1 MTYEEGEGA
10 FYAPDEPL
18 TALASL
24 VTAATVRIH
33 RPGHGYDPHGPGSF
47 LGSGFF
53 VAPNWVLTCAHV
65 ALTGERQGEVC
76 QVDVVFASPG
86 GEGVT
91 TVGGTLAAVL
101 PDGLAELPARG
112 ARVPSPDLALI
123 RLDSPTEH
131 PCVYLAERVSR
142 RLDGGRVVWAG
153 WAEVDGDLELVVSA
167 RGHDSGMVG
176 SQIQLGD
183 GMLTEGMSGGPV
195 IDPRRGQ
202 VIGVIKSRAVG
213 GAGGTAVGI
222 EALRTL
228 PGPSGLLRDEVH
240 DTYQAVCHAHDRYH
254 RDRHHHSGPEESWT
268 DVQTRLE
275 KSAGRVLGP
284 AQRAELLGKL
294 AELPP
299 PVSTSSLLDLI
310 GRAEGRR
317 GGRGAQPVPAP
328 RSWRDGLGELRETH
342 GGPADLELVLRYCMS
357 AIAAERPYVT
367 EDTPGAERALW
378 HWVRELARDRLTRSF
393 RSELHQLWNESRD
406 RTDREQ
412 RRTEPA
418 YGERP
423 RPGERPS
430 VLLELEPR
438 GWERDSYDW
447 RVGVAHFNG
456 EVDAI
461 GDGTGTILEELAGA
475 LAGPLTE
482 AFRQSD
488 EPDEPAVL
496 QVALAQSELGLDVE
510 RWSLVPGAAP
520 LGVQRPVVVRCLDPE
535 AVDDAVEEQA
545 RWDHLH
551 RTGMRTEDV
560 DCQDGDRLP
569 VDEEARLRS
578 LAHETVP
585 LLCHYAQRPD
595 ADTAEGFGRL
605 ARTGYRVLLLR
616 RSPAAGPD
624 ALCADMHRRAAST
637 VREARTAGQ
646 LPGKIHE
653 LRKGVWDRRT
663 EAYWSD
669 RVALFY
675 DDPRHPLPGPGLL
688 LNAP

>member
-1 MTYEEGEGA
+1 M
-10 FYAPDEPL
+10 PP
-18 TALASL
+18 
-24 VTAATVRIH
+24 
-33 RPGHGYDPHGPGSF
+33 
-47 LGSGFF
+47 
-53 VAPNWVLTCAHV
+53 
-65 ALTGERQGEVC
+65 
-76 QVDVVFASPG
+76 
-86 GEGVT
+86 
-91 TVGGTLAAVL
+91 
-101 PDGLAELPARG
+101 
-112 ARVPSPDLALI
+112 PDLALI

-131 PCVYLAERVSR
+131 PCAYLAERVSKR
-142 RLDGGRVVWAG
+142 FDGGKVIWAG
-153 WAEVDGDLELVVSA
+153 WTEVDGELELVVSA
-167 RGHDSGMVG
+167 RGHDLGMVG
-176 SQIQLGD
+176 SQIRLGD
-183 GMLTEGMSGGPV
+183 DVLTEGMSGGPV
-195 IDPRRGQ
+195 VDPRRGQ
-202 VIGVIKSRAVG
+202 VIGVIKSRTVG
-213 GAGGTAVGI
+213 GSGGTAVGT

-228 PGPSGLLRDEVH
+228 PGPPGLLRDEAH

-254 RDRHHHSGPEESWT
+254 RDRHHHPGPEDSWT

-284 AQRAELLGKL
+284 AQRAELLGLL

-299 PVSTSSLLDLI
+299 PVSTAGLLDLI

-317 GGRGAQPVPAP
+317 GGRGPQPVPAP

-357 AIAAERPYVT
+357 AVAAERPYT
-367 EDTPGAERALW
+367 TQDTPRAEYELW
-378 HWVRELARDRLTRSF
+378 QWVRELARDRLTRSF
-393 RSELHQLWNESRD
+393 RGELRQLWAESRE

-412 RRTEPA
+412 RRTEPV

-423 RPGERPS
+423 RPGERAG

-438 GWERDSYDW
+438 GWERDTYDW

-461 GDGTGTILEELAGA
+461 GDGTGTALRDLTAA

-496 QVALAQSELGLDVE
+496 QVALAQAELGLDVE
-510 RWSLVPGAAP
+510 RWSLVPGGPP

-535 AVDDAVEEQA
+535 APDGETDEQA

-551 RTGMRTEDV
+551 TVGMRTEDV
-560 DCQDGDRLP
+560 DCQDGDWVP
-569 VDEEARLRS
+569 VEVEERLRS
-578 LAHETVP
+578 LSHETVP
-585 LLCHYAQRPD
+585 LLCHYAQRPE
-595 ADTAEGFGRL
+595 AEAAEGFARL
-605 ARTGYRVLLLR
+605 TRTGYRVLLLR
-616 RSPAAGPD
+616 RSPGTGPE
-624 ALCADMHRRAAST
+624 ALCADLHRRAARVVT
-637 VREARTAGQ
+637 EARTASQ

-653 LRKGVWDRRT
+653 LRKGVWDKRT